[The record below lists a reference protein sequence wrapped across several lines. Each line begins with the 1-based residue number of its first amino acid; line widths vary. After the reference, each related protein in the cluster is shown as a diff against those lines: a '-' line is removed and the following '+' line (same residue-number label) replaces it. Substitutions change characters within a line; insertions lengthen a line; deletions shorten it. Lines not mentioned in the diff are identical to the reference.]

1 MTLPYIHNHSHNK
14 DRSSNLSF
22 IMDEKNRLRVLMFP
36 WLAVGHISPFFEL
49 AKKLADRGFC
59 IHICSTP
66 INLSFIKNK
75 IPSQYS
81 SSIQLVDLHL
91 PESPELPP
99 HYHTTNGLPLHL
111 NFTLQKTLKMA
122 KPTFSTIMESL
133 KPNLLIYDILM
144 PWAAGVADSHNVP
157 AVRFFTSGA
166 AVCTYFIHMFK
177 RPNAEYPFPE
187 LYLRRYEQ
195 ERAQKLM
202 DERRSGRKDAGGAAA
217 EDDGSDSAGIF
228 HKNMVV
234 ISSSTEIER
243 KYVDYLRELLSCKVL
258 TLGTLVKP
266 PMKMADEFSELMGW
280 LGEKEEKSTVFASFG
295 SEYFL
300 SKEDMEEVAYGLE
313 QSQANFIWVVRF
325 PKGNENPNL
334 EEALP
339 KGFLERIG
347 GRGRVVEGWAPQEK
361 ILSHQNTGG
370 FMSHCGWNSL
380 VESIEYGVPIIAMP
394 MHLDQP
400 VNAKLMVAI
409 GVGVEVLRDD
419 GGKLHREDVGRVVK
433 DVIKG
438 KLGENVRNNVK
449 IVGEN
454 VKLKSIQEMDE
465 AAVVLAQLCDV

>member
-1 MTLPYIHNHSHNK
+1 
-14 DRSSNLSF
+14 
-22 IMDEKNRLRVLMFP
+22 MDEQNRLRVLMFP

-75 IPSQYS
+75 IPDQYS

-111 NFTLQKTLKMA
+111 NFTLQKSLKMA

-133 KPNLLIYDILM
+133 KPHVLIYDVLM

-157 AVRFFTSGA
+157 AVRFLTSGA
-166 AVCTYFIHMFK
+166 AVCTYFCHMFF

-195 ERAQKLM
+195 ERTQKLM
-202 DERRSGRKDAGGAAA
+202 DKKRSGRKNDDGGAS
-217 EDDGSDSAGIF
+217 EDDVGEAADGGFSN
-228 HKNMVV
+228 KNMVV
-234 ISSSTEIER
+234 ISSSNEIER
-243 KYVDYLRELLSCKVL
+243 KYVDYLGELLSFKVL
-258 TLGTLVKP
+258 ALGTLVKQ
-266 PMKMADEFSELMGW
+266 PMMKGDNECSELMGW
-280 LGEKEEKSTVFASFG
+280 LGEKEERSTVFASFG

-325 PKGNENPNL
+325 PKGNKNPNL

-339 KGFLERIG
+339 KGFLERIE
-347 GRGRVVEGWAPQEK
+347 GRGRIVEGWAPQEQ
-361 ILSHQNTGG
+361 ILSHQSTGG

-380 VESIEYGVPIIAMP
+380 AESIEYGVPIIAMP

-400 VNAKLMVAI
+400 VNAKLMVGI
-409 GVGVEVLRDD
+409 GVGVEVVRDD

-438 KLGENVRNNVK
+438 KVGENVRKNVK

-454 VKLKSIQEMDE
+454 VRLKSIQEMDE
-465 AAVVLAQLCDV
+465 ASVVLAQLCNV

>member
-1 MTLPYIHNHSHNK
+1 MA
-14 DRSSNLSF
+14 
-22 IMDEKNRLRVLMFP
+22 EKNRVRVLMFP

-66 INLSFIKNK
+66 INLSFIKNR
-75 IPSQYS
+75 IPDQYS
-81 SSIQLVDLHL
+81 SSIQLIDLHL
-91 PESPELPP
+91 PESPDLPP

-111 NFTLQKTLKMA
+111 NFTLQKSLKMA

-133 KPNLLIYDILM
+133 KPHLLIYDILM
-144 PWAAGVADSHNVP
+144 MWAAGVAETHNVP
-157 AVRFFTSGA
+157 AVRFLTSGA
-166 AVCTYFIHMFK
+166 AVCTYFCHMVF

-202 DERRSGRKDAGGAAA
+202 DERKSGRKYDGGAGEDHGGDGENDGGGA
-217 EDDGSDSAGIF
+217 EDDGGMSND
-228 HKNMVV
+228 MVV
-234 ISSSTEIER
+234 ISSSTEIEG
-243 KYVDYLRELLSCKVL
+243 KYVDYLGELLSCKVL
-258 TLGTLVKP
+258 TLGTLVKQ
-266 PMKMADEFSELMGW
+266 PMMKGENECSELMGW
-280 LGEKEEKSTVFASFG
+280 LGEKEERSTVFASFG

-325 PKGNENPNL
+325 PKGNEIPNL
-334 EEALP
+334 EDALP
-339 KGFLERIG
+339 KGFLERIE
-347 GRGRVVEGWAPQEK
+347 GRGRIVEGWALQEK
-361 ILSHQNTGG
+361 ILSHRSTGG

-400 VNAKLMVAI
+400 VNAKLMVGI
-409 GVGVEVLRDD
+409 GVGVEVVRDD

-438 KLGENVRNNVK
+438 KVGENVRKNVK
-449 IVGEN
+449 IMGEN
-454 VKLKSIQEMDE
+454 VRLKSIQEMDE
-465 AAVVLAQLCDV
+465 AAVVLAQLCNV

>member
-1 MTLPYIHNHSHNK
+1 MA
-14 DRSSNLSF
+14 
-22 IMDEKNRLRVLMFP
+22 EKNRVRVLMFP

-75 IPSQYS
+75 IPDQYS
-81 SSIQLVDLHL
+81 SSIQLIDLHL
-91 PESPELPP
+91 PESPDLPP

-111 NFTLQKTLKMA
+111 NFTLQKSLKMA

-133 KPNLLIYDILM
+133 KPHLLIYDILM
-144 PWAAGVADSHNVP
+144 MWAAGVAESHNVP
-157 AVRFFTSGA
+157 AVRFLTSGA
-166 AVCTYFIHMFK
+166 AVCTYFCHMVL

-202 DERRSGRKDAGGAAA
+202 DERKSGRKYDGGAAV
-217 EDDGSDSAGIF
+217 DDGGAGEDHGNDGKKF
-228 HKNMVV
+228 SNKNMVV
-234 ISSSTEIER
+234 ISSSNEIER
-243 KYVDYLRELLSCKVL
+243 KYVDYLGELLSFKVL
-258 TLGTLVKP
+258 ALGTLVKQ
-266 PMKMADEFSELMGW
+266 PMMKGDNECSELMGW
-280 LGEKEEKSTVFASFG
+280 LGEKEERSTVFASFG

-325 PKGNENPNL
+325 PKGNKNPNL

-339 KGFLERIG
+339 KGFLERIE
-347 GRGRVVEGWAPQEK
+347 GRGRIVEGWAPQEQ
-361 ILSHQNTGG
+361 ILSHQSTGG

-380 VESIEYGVPIIAMP
+380 AESIEYGVPIIAMP

-400 VNAKLMVAI
+400 VNAKLMVGI
-409 GVGVEVLRDD
+409 GVGVEVVRDD

-438 KLGENVRNNVK
+438 KVGENVRKNVK

-454 VKLKSIQEMDE
+454 VRLKSIQEMDE
-465 AAVVLAQLCDV
+465 ASVVLAQLCNV

>member
-1 MTLPYIHNHSHNK
+1 
-14 DRSSNLSF
+14 
-22 IMDEKNRLRVLMFP
+22 MDEKNRLRVLMFP

-75 IPSQYS
+75 IPNQYS
-81 SSIQLVDLHL
+81 SSIKLIDLHL
-91 PESPELPP
+91 PESPDLPP

-111 NFTLQKTLKMA
+111 NFTLQKSLKMA

-133 KPNLLIYDILM
+133 KPHLLIYDFLM
-144 PWAAGVADSHNVP
+144 PWAAGVAHSHNVP
-157 AVRFFTSGA
+157 AVRFVTSGA
-166 AVCTYFIHMFK
+166 AVCSYFCHIFY
-177 RPNAEYPFPE
+177 RPNAAYPFPE

-202 DERRSGRKDAGGAAA
+202 DERRSGRKYDDGAAGGDHGGAG
-217 EDDGSDSAGIF
+217 ENDGGEMSK
-228 HKNMVV
+228 KNMVV

-243 KYVDYLRELLSCKVL
+243 KYVDYLGELLNCKVL
-258 TLGTLVKP
+258 ALGTLVKQ
-266 PMKMADEFSELMGW
+266 PMMKGENECSELMGW
-280 LGEKEEKSTVFASFG
+280 LGEKEERSTVFASFG

-325 PKGNENPNL
+325 PKGSENPNL

-339 KGFLERIG
+339 KGFLERVK
-347 GRGRVVEGWAPQEK
+347 GRGRVVEQWAPQEL
-361 ILSHQNTGG
+361 ILSHRNTGG

-380 VESIEYGVPIIAMP
+380 TESIEYGVPIIAMP

-400 VNAKLMVAI
+400 VNAKLMVGI
-409 GVGVEVLRDD
+409 GVGVEVVRDE

-438 KLGENVRNNVK
+438 KVGENVRKNVK

-454 VKLKSIQEMDE
+454 VRLKSIQEMDE
-465 AAVVLAQLCDV
+465 AAVVLAQLCNV